1 MGRSVQ
7 FDVCEYTLV
16 FRRVL
21 SHERPTGRVAH
32 GAVGSSSQRAPADLS
47 AGQWQIV
54 RPALDRPARRS
65 GQPSATPLDGDIAEV
80 LIVPFCSTLALDD
93 LSYER
98 FLRQS
103 GVLADA
109 LVLLEAVTLQE
120 FDSVE
125 TARKE
130 ILSLVMAAEVQYIVD
145 GMSA

>member
-1 MGRSVQ
+1 M
-7 FDVCEYTLV
+7 
-16 FRRVL
+16 
-21 SHERPTGRVAH
+21 GRVADG
-32 GAVGSSSQRAPADLS
+32 GAAGDCAES
-47 AGQWQIV
+47 AAASHWQV
-54 RPALDRPARRS
+54 LRPMLDRPERRS
-65 GQPSATPLDGDIAEV
+65 SQFRATPLDGDIAEV
-80 LIVPFCSTLALDD
+80 LIVPFYSTLALDD
-93 LSYER
+93 LSYEH

-109 LVLLEAVTLQE
+109 LSLLDTVTLQE

>member
-1 MGRSVQ
+1 MQ
-7 FDVCEYTLV
+7 FGVREYTLV

-21 SHERPTGRVAH
+21 SHERPTGQVA
-32 GAVGSSSQRAPADLS
+32 GDDAAGSAARSASASSA
-47 AGQWQIV
+47 AGHWQIV
-54 RPALDRPARRS
+54 RPVLDRPARRS
-65 GQPSATPLDGDIAEV
+65 GQHSAKSLDGDIAEV

-109 LVLLEAVTLQE
+109 LTLLDAVTLQE
-120 FDSVE
+120 TDSVE

-130 ILSLVMAAEVQYIVD
+130 MLSLVMAAEVQYIVD